1 MRELVPRLRRFDEL
15 VITDDTEL
23 ALLAMS
29 PATMDRRL
37 APDRAKMLVRGH
49 SHTRPGSL
57 LKDSIPIRT
66 WAEWNDAVPG
76 FVEIDLVGHE
86 GGNAIG
92 EHCYTLTVTDI
103 ATGWTENR
111 SVRNK
116 AEKWV
121 FEALMDIRAAFPFPI
136 IGIDS
141 DNGSEFI
148 NWHLLR
154 WCEENKTTFTRSRS
168 GNSNDGAHGAEEL
181 GGRAHRGRLPP
192 LRHGGRVVAAEQ
204 DLGVAVVDDELL
216 RAAAEADLEGPQ
228 RRKGDQEV
236 RQAEDTAPAVNRP

>member
-1 MRELVPRLRRFDEL
+1 MGLTMVQRQAVTKTIATRCRRADRAGKKVILDELCATTDWHRDHARKALRVALTPRIVRPRRPRAPQYGPEVVVALAFCWAVLGAPTGKRLAPIMRELLPRLRRFHEL
-15 VITDDTEL
+15 VITDDIEM

-49 SHTRPGSL
+49 SHTKPGSL

-86 GGNAIG
+86 GGNAMG

-121 FEALMDIRAAFPFPI
+121 
-136 IGIDS
+136 
-141 DNGSEFI
+141 
-148 NWHLLR
+148 
-154 WCEENKTTFTRSRS
+154 SR
-168 GNSNDGAHGAEEL
+168 H
-181 GGRAHRGRLPP
+181 
-192 LRHGGRVVAAEQ
+192 
-204 DLGVAVVDDELL
+204 
-216 RAAAEADLEGPQ
+216 
-228 RRKGDQEV
+228 
-236 RQAEDTAPAVNRP
+236 